1 MKTAF
6 ESSFRDDAL
15 VVKSLL
21 ESAGIEAE
29 ILSDGMLDIN
39 QVFVMD
45 VRGIQIVV
53 PDGQIEDARAI
64 VDDFRKN
71 KTVSGG
77 R

>member
-71 KTVSGG
+71 KTASGG